1 MTHPC
6 GGGGL
11 LVHGPQQSSE
21 NVWRLQIFGNKY
33 VQFWS
38 GSIRNCRDNPC
49 NPEAVG
55 ERIMEDYPANGG
67 TNGLSD
73 SLARRAWLQQSSF
86 DPNPVTYVV
95 TSLPVCVRYPF
106 QDSLCAIFVGHIVC
120 PCVWWTSGPR
130 TAAKFREFAGIIP
143 VILKP

>member
-1 MTHPC
+1 MCVSGILLRIPGVAIFVGHIVCPC
-6 GGGGL
+6 VLWTVGPRTASGL

-21 NVWRLQIFGNKY
+21 NLWRLQIFGNKY

-73 SLARRAWLQQSSF
+73 SLARRACLQKSSE
-86 DPNPVTYVV
+86 DRK
-95 TSLPVCVRYPF
+95 L
-106 QDSLCAIFVGHIVC
+106 L
-120 PCVWWTSGPR
+120 
-130 TAAKFREFAGIIP
+130 
-143 VILKP
+143 